1 MYIDVIASSSKG
13 NGYLISDGKTAI
25 LIECGLSMNELKR
38 RTNFIVPRR
47 IDGCLVTHSHQ
58 DHSKALKDML
68 NLGVD
73 CYALKETFEAN
84 EIAHHRAYFV
94 EDKKEIKIGTFKII
108 PLEMYHDVPC
118 VGFLIY
124 SKMTNEK
131 LLFATDTYMI
141 KYAIKGLDYIMIE
154 ANYDVELVED
164 NGQRERLIKSHMSI
178 ETTINYLKSID
189 YRMSNRYILCI
200 YLQDIQMK
208 KNLKERYKLQRVFL
222 LWFVKNE
229 ETKDERLDRK

>member
-13 NGYLISDGKTAI
+13 NSYLISDGKTAI

-38 RTNFIVPRR
+38 RTNFVVPRR

-84 EIAHHRAYFV
+84 GIAHHRAYFV

-118 VGFLIY
+118 VGFLVY

-141 KYAIKGLDYIMIE
+141 KYAINGLDYIMIE

-178 ETTINYLKSID
+178 ETTIEYLKSID
-189 YRMSNRYILCI
+189 LSNVKQI
-200 YLQDIQMK
+200 YLMH
-208 KNLKERYKLQRVFL
+208 LSSRHS
-222 LWFVKNE
+222 NE
-229 ETKDERLDRK
+229 EDFKRKVQAATGVPIVVCKE

>member
-1 MYIDVIASSSKG
+1 
-13 NGYLISDGKTAI
+13 
-25 LIECGLSMNELKR
+25 
-38 RTNFIVPRR
+38 
-47 IDGCLVTHSHQ
+47 
-58 DHSKALKDML
+58 ML

-84 EIAHHRAYFV
+84 GIAHHRAYFI

-118 VGFLIY
+118 IGFLVY

-178 ETTINYLKSID
+178 ETTIEYLKSID
-189 YRMSNRYILCI
+189 LSNVKQI
-200 YLQDIQMK
+200 YLMH
-208 KNLKERYKLQRVFL
+208 LSSRHS
-222 LWFVKNE
+222 NE
-229 ETKDERLDRK
+229 EEFKRKVQAATGVPIVVCKE